1 MRTFLVY
8 LKLELKRALRILPWT
23 AAGAMVLAGLLGA
36 IALFAVRTLEGGEEL
51 NKLKVGVI
59 LPEEDALAK
68 KVVSM
73 LGSLESVENICQFV
87 FVGLEEGQTR
97 MKDGELACLMAVP
110 DNFVGSIIDGSNKPV
125 TILFDG
131 PLGVEEQIFK
141 ELTEAGAET
150 LSSAQA
156 GIYAANRMHGLYG
169 IPADIQEA
177 ENYLNARYLGY
188 SMDRSIHFRSLRV
201 LAAGDIP
208 LAYHYA
214 AAGMVFLLLFSGIPA
229 SRLFAG
235 ESQAKREKLYLL
247 GIRRGGWTA
256 GKAAAMMAL
265 LLAALATVAAVIA
278 AAVQT
283 GIFSGEEIIKE
294 LTEKSRG
301 TMLYRTILF
310 TGILFT
316 ASSLIVL
323 CYSLSGTG
331 LGGMMLLFLGSCI
344 MMVFSG
350 GVLPQVFL
358 PESFR
363 TAAACLPTTL
373 LMDGVKQFFQ
383 SGSDWKL
390 LAALLGTGLAA
401 LTAAGLLK
409 EGRQ

>member
-36 IALFAVRTLEGGEEL
+36 IAFLAVRTLEGGQEL

-59 LPEEDALAK
+59 LPEEDALAEK
-68 KVVSM
+68 AVSM
-73 LGSLESVENICQFV
+73 LGSLESVESICQFV
-87 FVGLEEGQTR
+87 FVNREEGQTR
-97 MKDGELACLMAVP
+97 MKNGELACLMAVP

-141 ELTEAGAET
+141 ELTEAGAKT

-156 GIYAANRMHGLYG
+156 GIYAANHLHGLYK

-188 SMDRSIHFRSLRV
+188 SMDRGIHFRSRQV
-201 LAAGDIP
+201 GAAGEVP
-208 LAYHYA
+208 LPYHYT
-214 AAGMVFLLLFSGIPA
+214 AAGIVFLLLFSGIPA
-229 SRLFAG
+229 AGLFAG

-247 GIRRGGWTA
+247 GIKRGGW
-256 GKAAAMMAL
+256 AAAKTAAVMAL
-265 LLAALATVAAVIA
+265 LLAALATAAVIA
-278 AAVQT
+278 ATVWA
-283 GIFSGEEIIKE
+283 GFFSEGEIIE
-294 LTEKSRG
+294 GLAETGRG
-301 TMLYRTILF
+301 NMPYRTLLF
-310 TGILFT
+310 AAILFT
-316 ASSLIVL
+316 ASALIVL
-323 CYSLSGTG
+323 CYSLSGTL
-331 LGGMMLLFLGSCI
+331 LGGMMLLFLGSCV

-350 GVLPQVFL
+350 GFLPQVFL

-363 TAAACLPTTL
+363 RAAVCLPSTL

-383 SGSDWKL
+383 NGSDWKL
-390 LAALLGTGLAA
+390 LAALLGTGAAALAA
-401 LTAAGLLK
+401 SGLLK
-409 EGRQ
+409 GGRQ